1 MDPFSIALCSSFLSF
16 GAYPSPTPLDLLP
29 VFSTRTLLHSRSHV
43 REEAGLWYRSSMASY
58 QLSRPAPYYLPASI
72 TSSVALRGGFGSP
85 FGDSIIDG
93 YQILSSLGA
102 VRHIIKITA
111 LSLTEIYECGSN
123 NQVLSLLGRFRPVSP
138 SVYRR
143 TQNIWRL
150 LRSLWKVHGK
160 FGQLLSL
167 DSAFNI
173 CPES

>member
-1 MDPFSIALCSSFLSF
+1 M
-16 GAYPSPTPLDLLP
+16 PLDLLLEL
-29 VFSTRTLLHSRSHV
+29 SRRTFPHSRSHV
-43 REEAGLWYRSSMASY
+43 HEEAGLWYRSCITNY
-58 QLSRPAPYYLPASI
+58 QLSRPAPYYPPTSIASF
-72 TSSVALRGGFGSP
+72 SVALQGGLVSP
-85 FGDSIIDG
+85 FGDLMIDG

-143 TQNIWRL
+143 TESIWSL
-150 LRSLWKVHGK
+150 LRILWKVHGK

-173 CPES
+173 CPEL